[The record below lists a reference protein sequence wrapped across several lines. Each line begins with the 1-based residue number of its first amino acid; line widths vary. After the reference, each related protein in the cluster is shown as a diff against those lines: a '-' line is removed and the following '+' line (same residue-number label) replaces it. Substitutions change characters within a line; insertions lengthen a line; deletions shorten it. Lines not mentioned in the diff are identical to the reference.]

1 MSKSLLITR
10 PNYEIT
16 TRYLYVWNKKVIKE
30 ATDRGIDILDLERE
44 KAIKNEFIGRI
55 KKVNPVLILLNGHGD
70 SDCVTGHNNKVLVK
84 VGDNEEIFKG
94 KIVYALACKSASH
107 LGPKSVEAGATAFI
121 GYLKDF
127 VFFND
132 DSKIARPENDKVA
145 GLFLDPSNRLSISLV
160 KGNDVF
166 NASKKSKKLFAENIK
181 KLLNSDNDSRDFSSS
196 FIPYLVWNMKHQVCY
211 GDQDACF

>member
-1 MSKSLLITR
+1 MKIKTLLLIFLFFLLT
-10 PNYEIT
+10 P
-16 TRYLYVWNKKVIKE
+16 VISS
-30 ATDRGIDILDLERE
+30 AQD
-44 KAIKNEFIGRI
+44 
-55 KKVNPVLILLNGHGD
+55 NPKQN
-70 SDCVTGHNNKVLVK
+70 
-84 VGDNEEIFKG
+84 NEEIFKG